1 MTALPQ
7 QVVFPLS
14 LGDRTVAPSVAS
26 ALSRVVGDEPG
37 CVDQT
42 ARMLDEEHL
51 LGTAMMP
58 DPLPAARAV
67 REAVGP
73 LGLDDDARRVL
84 LVASVAVVDRT
95 DVLLAASGIDI
106 DTLMAGPAGR
116 HLHLVGGRF
125 RFHHP
130 RIRSIV
136 HEDADLATR
145 TAAHVALSAVHR
157 KADEPLIAIWHTS
170 LSTLAGDPL
179 LADGLV
185 ELAEQ
190 HLARGDVHRAH
201 EVAREAASHGTDRVR
216 ARAFAVAGRAA
227 LWAGHVH
234 DAVVHLRRA
243 THTSDNGSPP
253 GGATGGAPGAARALS
268 IALALLDGRPDA
280 VVPEDACGPDRAAL
294 TAARKTLRL
303 LDGAPGDAVT
313 ILSEVAEL
321 APARPRPAGSWFDG
335 PDEAMTPLAEAHLR
349 VAQAYLALRLG
360 EITEAASVLDD
371 AIERLPV
378 ALAFGGLGI
387 ALARRLD
394 LVREGHLSRQTAV
407 LEASISGQVA
417 PVVRA
422 ATLGDRA
429 QTAVFAGRWVEAATL
444 LGLAAERGGDDLRR
458 LWLPT
463 PDPVELLVLAGQDR
477 AARRAHER
485 LRLRVLPSVG
495 SDPGGGYTGGPSSSA
510 LAGSGTGTGFAGG
523 PVRRRRLDLARA
535 ELALADASG
544 VNRARERA
552 VEASLRVGSTFERG
566 LTELVA
572 ARAFARLG
580 LPGEAAA
587 HLLGAH
593 ELFEESGAK
602 AWEHIAEQALTAPGF
617 LPGAEG
623 RVPARSAGGVGGGGS
638 VGSVRDLGR
647 VPNGA
652 AGDTTNRVSDL
663 AARARRDTAGSAAAE
678 LASGPHAPG
687 SSGAGAEEE
696 PCGQWSGLLTER
708 ELDVARLVVQGRTNR
723 QVAANLY
730 VSVRTVEVHL
740 GRVFR
745 KLGVRSRTELAVLAL
760 RG

>member
-1 MTALPQ
+1 MTALPL

-14 LGDRTVAPSVAS
+14 LGDRTVAPHVACE
-26 ALSRVVGDEPG
+26 LSRVVGDEPG

-42 ARMLDEEHL
+42 ARMLDDEHL
-51 LGTAMMP
+51 LGTALMP

-73 LGLDDDARRVL
+73 LGLDDEARRVL
-84 LVASVAVVDRT
+84 LVAAVAVVDRT
-95 DVLLAASGIDI
+95 EVLLAASGTDI

-145 TAAHVALSAVHR
+145 TAAHVALADVHR
-157 KADEPLIAIWHTS
+157 KADEPLIAMWHTA

-201 EVAREAASHGTDRVR
+201 EVAREAASHGTDQVR

-234 DAVVHLRRA
+234 DAVAHLRRA
-243 THTSDNGSPP
+243 AHP
-253 GGATGGAPGAARALS
+253 AAGGAPDAARPLGIALS
-268 IALALLDGRPDA
+268 LLEGRPDA
-280 VVPEDACGPDRAAL
+280 VLPADAEGPDRAAIA
-294 TAARKTLRL
+294 AARRTIRL
-303 LDGAPGDAVT
+303 LDGAPGDASA

-321 APARPRPAGSWFDG
+321 APARSAGWWFDG

-349 VAQAYLALRLG
+349 VAQSYLALRLG
-360 EITEAASVLDD
+360 DITGAASVLDD
-371 AIERLPV
+371 AVERLPV

-394 LVREGHLSRQTAV
+394 LVREGHLSRPTAA
-407 LEASISGQVA
+407 LEASVPGQVA

-429 QTAVFAGRWVEAATL
+429 QTAVFDGRWVEAATL

-477 AARRAHER
+477 AARRSHER

-495 SDPGGGYTGGPSSSA
+495 PETAGAAHPGGPSGSA
-510 LAGSGTGTGFAGG
+510 LSAAGQAGSSLPGGSGISGG

-572 ARAFARLG
+572 ARAYARLG
-580 LPGEAAA
+580 LPGDAAA

-602 AWEHIAEQALTAPGF
+602 AWEHITEQALTAPGF
-617 LPGAEG
+617 VPSPGG
-623 RVPARSAGGVGGGGS
+623 RVSASSAVTASGRYSAATAADVAGRVRRLPNGPAGPTGPGGGAVETAGGSEDS
-638 VGSVRDLGR
+638 V
-647 VPNGA
+647 A
-652 AGDTTNRVSDL
+652 AQ
-663 AARARRDTAGSAAAE
+663 
-678 LASGPHAPG
+678 
-687 SSGAGAEEE
+687 EE
-696 PCGQWSGLLTER
+696 PCLQWNGLLTER

-723 QVAANLY
+723 QVAASLY